1 MTRARPD
8 DEAKLATFASELA
21 DAMHDA
27 LPRWVARSVSRFV
40 AVEGEVALRVG
51 EVSAQVQRDVGLA
64 VRRLLET
71 DIDEQRGNPLTVVRR
86 GVGPITALLREMQA
100 TPVERDEVDERLFP
114 DDVYGLSPASFAD
127 IDPALHEPGL
137 RWGAAKAYV
146 FKQRRRIEGR
156 R

>member
-1 MTRARPD
+1 MTRARPE
-8 DEAKLATFASELA
+8 DEAKLASFASELA

-27 LPRWVARSVSRFV
+27 LPRWVARSVGRFL
-40 AVEGEVALRVG
+40 AVEGDLARRVDEVG
-51 EVSAQVQRDVGLA
+51 AQVQRDVGLA

-71 DIDEQRGNPLTVVRR
+71 DIDEQRGNPLALVRR
-86 GVGPITALLREMQA
+86 GVGPITALLRDESV
-100 TPVERDEVDERLFP
+100 PPIERDEMDERMFP

-137 RWGAAKAYV
+137 RWGAAKAFV
-146 FKQRRRIEGR
+146 FKQRRHLEGR